1 MLDATMRNERGTAKT
16 HSERDGACAT
26 HPHPPLHQCPAPH
39 NHLVAC
45 GDMDGQYPKQHQQM
59 IAPPIAQTTMP
70 TATYMVAPG
79 MNMILP
85 PGAIQYQP
93 MIAGMHMTQAE
104 KAANAKRPWTEEE
117 DRCLMD
123 AIQRY
128 GPQRWPLIASF
139 VQRGRAGKQCR
150 ERWFNHLCPQ
160 VKKGEWTEEEDRLI
174 QEGVNELGT
183 KWSEIVKRLP
193 GRTDNAIKN
202 RYNSQQRRMQ
212 RRARAAVVASEA
224 TSQAA
229 AAASGESSATV
240 IATATLKR
248 PRPEGTVTVTASAV
262 VDPNKRSAVTVAS
275 PRRTQVVTAHLVSTV
290 PASTSGGGV
299 VTAAPVPATQ
309 TVQSEVV
316 ADSQVV
322 AEGAAPVD
330 AGAADEP
337 PIEAEPVAASS
348 AEAAGPDDAGAP
360 PAEVVAAD
368 SVLEANENPT
378 ETAAPPADATSDA
391 QADPIV
397 EASEAEVAPAGSVA
411 AVTEMAVDE
420 D

>member
-1 MLDATMRNERGTAKT
+1 
-16 HSERDGACAT
+16 
-26 HPHPPLHQCPAPH
+26 
-39 NHLVAC
+39 
-45 GDMDGQYPKQHQQM
+45 
-59 IAPPIAQTTMP
+59 
-70 TATYMVAPG
+70 

-330 AGAADEP
+330 AGP
-337 PIEAEPVAASS
+337 PMSHPLRRSLLLPRLLRPLARMTRALPRRRLWRPIQYSKRTRT
-348 AEAAGPDDAGAP
+348 P
-360 PAEVVAAD
+360 PKR
-368 SVLEANENPT
+368 LHRRQTPHPT
-378 ETAAPPADATSDA
+378 PRLTPSLRPQKRRSPL
-391 QADPIV
+391 QSRSPR
-397 EASEAEVAPAGSVA
+397 SLRWR
-411 AVTEMAVDE
+411 
-420 D
+420 